1 MEEAR
6 PSASSGGPEAALSPT
21 FRRNFFLGVLNG
33 IFFNVS
39 SGLISS
45 TLVLPGLVQALG
57 GGDMLVG
64 LLPALEQGGWLLPQL
79 LVGARIQ
86 DRPRKLPL
94 YRVTAVLRG
103 AFFGAMAAAVALAH
117 LVSPAAALALFIL
130 FYGLYSISAGLAG
143 IPFQEVVAK
152 TIPPQRR
159 GTFFG
164 LREFGGGLLTLLL
177 VSPLL
182 RMLLQED
189 SPCPFPQNYALLFGL
204 ALVGALLGLITF
216 SLLVEP
222 HSPRVGRSGTLV
234 EQLRRLPAL
243 WREHPPLRRFLA
255 YRVLA
260 RLGLVAEPFYIVYA
274 GQALHV
280 PAGFIG
286 DYMAAITAVRLASY
300 LVWSRLSDRRG
311 NRLLLRWGAGLLTL
325 TPVLALLLPFLG
337 EVLALPLPART
348 YLFAL
353 VFALS
358 GLGNAAQGIG
368 IGSYVLELL
377 PEPERPAGLGLVN
390 TIAGLLSLLT
400 ILGGG
405 LAAALGYEV
414 LFLAATALALGSFL
428 ISWVL
433 VEPRRPTST
442 LRNEPPA
449 RRGPGSAGARGLPDP
464 SPSPGEFPPRGRP
477 DTTRAHRPRDVDGP
491 GVARPVPPHIPAKW
505 RSVRPACAAR
515 PTRSGRRTRWS
526 PAPA

>member
-1 MEEAR
+1 METT
-6 PSASSGGPEAALSPT
+6 SPPA
-21 FRRNFFLGVLNG
+21 FRRNFILGVLNG
-33 IFFNVS
+33 IFFNIS
-39 SGLISS
+39 SSLVSS

-57 GGDMLVG
+57 GGDVLVG

-86 DRPRKLPL
+86 DRPRKLPV
-94 YRVTAVLRG
+94 YQATAVLRG
-103 AFFGAMAAAVALAH
+103 AFFGAMVVVVGLSGPIPPAL
-117 LVSPAAALALFIL
+117 VLALLIL

-182 RMLLQED
+182 KMVLQENG
-189 SPCPFPQNYALLFGL
+189 PYPFPQNYALLLGL
-204 ALVGALLGLITF
+204 ALFGALLGLLFF

-222 HSPRVGRSGTLV
+222 PSSRVGHSGTLM
-234 EQLRRLPAL
+234 EQLRRLPML
-243 WREHPPLRRFLA
+243 WRKHPHLRRFLA
-255 YRVLA
+255 YRVMA

-274 GQALHV
+274 GKALGV

-286 DYMAAITAVRLASY
+286 DYMAAITAMRLASY

-325 TPVLALLLPFLG
+325 TPMMALLLPFLG
-337 EVLALPLPART
+337 EVLALSLSVRI

-377 PEPERPAGLGLVN
+377 PEPERPASLGLVN

-414 LFLAATALALGSFL
+414 LFLVAATLAVGSFL
-428 ISWVL
+428 ISWFL
-433 VEPRRPTST
+433 VEPRQAT
-442 LRNEPPA
+442 LPLA
-449 RRGPGSAGARGLPDP
+449 V
-464 SPSPGEFPPRGRP
+464 SP
-477 DTTRAHRPRDVDGP
+477 
-491 GVARPVPPHIPAKW
+491 
-505 RSVRPACAAR
+505 RSM
-515 PTRSGRRTRWS
+515 
-526 PAPA
+526 